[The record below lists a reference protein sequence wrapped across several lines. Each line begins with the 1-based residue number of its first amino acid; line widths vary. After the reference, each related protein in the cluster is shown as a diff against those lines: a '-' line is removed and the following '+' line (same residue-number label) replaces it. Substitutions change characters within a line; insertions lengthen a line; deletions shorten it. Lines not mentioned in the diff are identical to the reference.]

1 MKLNEKIFF
10 ELAPFSR
17 APLRSPPFGRRG
29 V

>member
-1 MKLNEKIFF
+1 MKLNEKYF
-10 ELAPFSR
+10 LNSLPFSR